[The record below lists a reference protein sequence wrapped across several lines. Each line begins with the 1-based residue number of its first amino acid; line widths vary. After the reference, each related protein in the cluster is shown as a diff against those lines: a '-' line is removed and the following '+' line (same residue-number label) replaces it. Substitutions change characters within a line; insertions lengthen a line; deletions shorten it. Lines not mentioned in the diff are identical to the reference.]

1 MTPVPDDTV
10 GVRIKRLREQ
20 AGMSL
25 SQLAEVS
32 KVSKSYLWNLENKP
46 HHKRPSGETLYA
58 IAKALGTTMSE
69 LLGRQLLNE
78 PTEEIDETLRAFAD
92 EEKLPAADI
101 KMLASIQW
109 RGGAPR
115 SRDRWKFVYDALK
128 MSQGLDIEQDK
139 RSKR

>member
-1 MTPVPDDTV
+1 MV
-10 GVRIKRLREQ
+10 GVI
-20 AGMSL
+20 SL
-25 SQLAEVS
+25 SQLAELS
-32 KVSKSYLWNLENKP
+32 GISKSYLWNLENKP
-46 HHKRPSGETLYA
+46 HDKRPSGETLYA

-92 EEKLPAADI
+92 GENLPAADI

-109 RGGAPR
+109 RGGPPR

-128 MSQGLDIEQDK
+128 MSQGLDTEQDK
-139 RSKR
+139 RDKR